1 MALETKD
8 LDPVITGI
16 SEIKAEQK
24 NTATLATEAK
34 TAADTAKTTAEEAK
48 SIVESV
54 KTATDEIKAWQV
66 TKDEADKK
74 NQEFIDKMA
83 LQAKG
88 KAIGEPETKS
98 FNSILAETIERNV
111 SKINK
116 RKKFETLDLDLM
128 PEVKAE
134 GDDEREVKAVGDMSI
149 TANFPAATQLYQD
162 VRGLIINPYNR
173 VWLADVL
180 PNGSSN
186 GTQLIYPKENGG
198 EGAAGVWSSSSDTDK
213 AQIDYDL
220 KAETVAFKWI
230 AGYVIAEREMLDD
243 IPFLISYLQ
252 SKMLISLKTA
262 ENAFILNGDDTGSV
276 VPGLEDVASP
286 YNGTYTNRVD
296 RIIDAAYGQIADAT
310 SEYYQGNLV
319 ILNPRDAVAIGLNKA
334 SGSGEYDLPDGSV
347 AFQNGNLALAGL
359 QNVNTTSMALNT
371 FFALDKTATLFVR
384 RMQPELRLFEDST
397 LAKRNKVMWRIEER
411 VTLAVFNNAAI
422 IKGIL
427 QVS

>member
-1 MALETKD
+1 MPLETKD
-8 LDPVITGI
+8 LDPVLAGIT
-16 SEIKAEQK
+16 EIKSEQK

-34 TAADTAKTTAEEAK
+34 AAADTAKSTAEEAK
-48 SIVESV
+48 NLVTEV
-54 KTATDEIKAWQV
+54 KTTADEIKAWQV
-66 TKDEADKK
+66 TKDERDKK
-74 NQEFIDKMA
+74 TEEAVDK
-83 LQAKG
+83 LLLRSKSKDISG
-88 KAIGEPETKS
+88 NETKS
-98 FNSILAETIERNV
+98 FNDIIAETVTNNEQAIRNFG
-111 SKINK
+111 KLEEIK
-116 RKKFETLDLDLM
+116 LDML

-134 GDDEREVKAVGDMSI
+134 GKKPREVKAVGDMTI
-149 TANFPAATQLYQD
+149 TANFPGATQLYQD

-180 PNGSSN
+180 PNGSST
-186 GTQLIYPKENGG
+186 GTQLTYPKENGG
-198 EGAAGVWSSSSDTDK
+198 EGAAGVWNPGADK

-220 KAETVAFKWI
+220 TTENVPFKWI

-262 ENAFILNGDDTGSV
+262 ENAFILNGDDTGNAV
-276 VPGLEDVASP
+276 QGLNDVASV

-296 RIIDAAYGQIADAT
+296 RIVDAAYGQIVDQT
-310 SEYYQGNLV
+310 HEYYQGNLT

-334 SGSGEYDLPDGSV
+334 TGSGEYDLPEGSV
-347 AFQNGNLALAGL
+347 AFSAGQLALAGL
-359 QNVNTTSMALNT
+359 QNVTTTSMALNT

-384 RMQPELRLFEDST
+384 RMQPELRLFEDAT

-411 VTLAVFNNAAI
+411 VTLAIFHNAAI
-422 IKGIL
+422 VKGVL